1 MKETL
6 DDQSRAALVAYR
18 IERAHEYI
26 RSSAHSAGGGF
37 YNVAVNNLYYACYYA
52 AVALLLQHK
61 IEAATHAG
69 VNTMLGLH
77 FVRTGLLDAYHG
89 ATFTTLF
96 NQRQCADYGDFF
108 HNTQNDVDTLTPR
121 AVSFVEAIEQLIAR
135 G

>member
-6 DDQSRAALVAYR
+6 DDYSRAALVAYR
-18 IERAHEYI
+18 LERAHEYI
-26 RSSAHSAGGGF
+26 RSSAHSASGGF

-69 VNTMLGLH
+69 VNTMIGLH
-77 FVRTGLLDAYHG
+77 FVKTQRLDARHG

-108 HNTQNDVDTLTPR
+108 HNTQDDVDTLTPC
-121 AVSFVEAIEQLIAR
+121 ALDFIAAIEQLIEQ